1 MPPSPAHIPH
11 PPPSLHSETWVSSP
25 AAPTPSGRSTAV
37 PALSWLALPSVGEAG
52 SQPGLSSSTIS
63 RRLGALD
70 QGPKS
75 LWHHTGPLSQGS
87 FKHVVHRKSWYDCC
101 DTETK
106 LVGKA
111 SK

>member
-1 MPPSPAHIPH
+1 MQNLEPGPLLATCFNLECSH
-11 PPPSLHSETWVSSP
+11 
-25 AAPTPSGRSTAV
+25 GRSAAG
-37 PALSWLALPSVGEAG
+37 PALSWVALPSVGEAG
-52 SQPGLSSSTIS
+52 SQPSLSSSTIP

-75 LWHHTGPLSQGS
+75 LWHHTGPLSQGGL
-87 FKHVVHRKSWYDCC
+87 KHVVYRKSWYDCC
-101 DTETK
+101 DTETE